1 MEKMYVSIKK
11 EWFEKNRLKLE
22 KASDEND
29 SYVITTE
36 DMNAELNEL
45 SDDNELFIAERMDDD
60 VYVSLDYTPKPETIV
75 ALVENAIDDIKGESF
90 VAIIEVVVK
99 KLNKFKSLI
108 ESIRGL

>member
-1 MEKMYVSIKK
+1 MINK

-22 KASDEND
+22 EASDNKD
-29 SYVITTE
+29 SYVIITE
-36 DMNAELNEL
+36 NTNAELNEL
-45 SDDNELFIAERMDDD
+45 SNDNELFIAEQKGDN

-75 ALVENAIDDIKGESF
+75 ALVENAIDDIKGESL
-90 VAIIEVVVK
+90 VSIIEIVVK

>member
-1 MEKMYVSIKK
+1 MYIMINKQ
-11 EWFEKNRLKLE
+11 WFEKNRLKLE
-22 KASDEND
+22 EASDEKD

-36 DMNAELNEL
+36 DVNAELNEL
-45 SDDNELFIAERMDDD
+45 SNDNELFIAECKGDN

-75 ALVENAIDDIKGESF
+75 ALVENAIDDIKGESL
-90 VAIIEVVVK
+90 VSIIEIVVK